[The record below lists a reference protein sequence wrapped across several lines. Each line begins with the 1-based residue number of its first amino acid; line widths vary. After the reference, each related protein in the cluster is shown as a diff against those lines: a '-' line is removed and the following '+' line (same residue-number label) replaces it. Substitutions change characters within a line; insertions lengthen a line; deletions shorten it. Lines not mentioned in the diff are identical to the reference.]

1 MPPWKIH
8 QSTKNAREALAE
20 KRSFMAT
27 EVNVNDLKEQLYQAT
42 QKTQELERLLSEKEA
57 QYGILQIELER
68 SKDLINE
75 LKEEM
80 LLWKAKHK
88 EVYHSLRM
96 QCQAVKCGLS
106 KQGLL
111 EVQID
116 VLKKADAKLSTQLLH
131 ESQDL
136 KRAIDSLLKVN
147 EHLQSELSQSI
158 GNWTSRLE
166 FLKTKL
172 HISDTKLKVAQ
183 KDISWLHKVCHRATG
198 VKEYAMERTKAKVL
212 QQKSVHHLMKKG
224 VFTEETRNLVCL
236 LARAGC
242 SGNYINEVIVAV
254 LQSADISTIGQISRP
269 SVTRIIREGFYAAQ
283 IQLGYEMTKA
293 KSITLSADGTSH

>member
-131 ESQDL
+131 ESQDS
-136 KRAIDSLLKVN
+136 KRAIDSLLKVVMHN
-147 EHLQSELSQSI
+147 PYMCDECITCASPCDTLTNLRHGDYTSQHTCS
-158 GNWTSRLE
+158 TYVRL
-166 FLKTKL
+166 
-172 HISDTKLKVAQ
+172 
-183 KDISWLHKVCHRATG
+183 
-198 VKEYAMERTKAKVL
+198 
-212 QQKSVHHLMKKG
+212 
-224 VFTEETRNLVCL
+224 
-236 LARAGC
+236 
-242 SGNYINEVIVAV
+242 
-254 LQSADISTIGQISRP
+254 
-269 SVTRIIREGFYAAQ
+269 
-283 IQLGYEMTKA
+283 
-293 KSITLSADGTSH
+293 